1 MMRVS
6 KELVKGS
13 TSLLVL
19 SVIERKDMYGYEII
33 RDIEL
38 LSEKVFTLNEGT
50 LYPIL
55 HSLEKEKYLVSY
67 WDESESARKRKYY
80 RMTDKGRKELVRK
93 REEWKGFSSAVLRVT
108 EGTALLY
115 V

>member
-1 MMRVS
+1 MRIS
-6 KELVKGS
+6 KELMKGS

-19 SVIERKDMYGYEII
+19 SVIERKDMYGYQII
-33 RDIEL
+33 KDIEL
-38 LSEKVFTLNEGT
+38 RSEKVFTLNEGT

-55 HSLEKEKYLVSY
+55 HSLEKEKLLVSY

-80 RMTDKGRKELVRK
+80 RMTDKGRKELARK
-93 REEWKGFSSAVLRVT
+93 REEWRGFSAAIARVT

>member
-1 MMRVS
+1 MRIS
-6 KELVKGS
+6 KELMKGS

-19 SVIERKDMYGYEII
+19 SVIERKNMYGYQII
-33 RDIEL
+33 KDIEL
-38 LSEKVFTLNEGT
+38 RSEKVFTLNEGT

-55 HSLEKEKYLVSY
+55 HSLEKEKLLVSY

-80 RMTDKGRKELVRK
+80 RMTDKGRKELARK
-93 REEWKGFSSAVLRVT
+93 REEWRGFSAAIARVT

>member
-1 MMRVS
+1 MRVS

-38 LSEKVFTLNEGT
+38 RSEKVFTLNEGT

-55 HSLEKEKYLVSY
+55 HSLEKEKYLGSY

-80 RMTDKGRKELVRK
+80 RMTDKGRKELVGK
-93 REEWKGFSSAVLRVT
+93 REEWKGFSSAVARVT